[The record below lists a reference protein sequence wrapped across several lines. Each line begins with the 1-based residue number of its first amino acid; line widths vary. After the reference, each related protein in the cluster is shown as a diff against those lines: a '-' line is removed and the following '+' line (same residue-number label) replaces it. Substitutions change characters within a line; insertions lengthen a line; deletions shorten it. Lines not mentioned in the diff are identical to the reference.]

1 MSCLHLT
8 LVLPLSLSLSPSVLQ
23 ALAGLVEI
31 PAIALAMYIITK
43 VGKKWLFCATLLGAG
58 VACCCATITEGR
70 EDMLWLKITF
80 LMLGKFTISA
90 GNTIMPVYTAEL
102 YPTAIRNVGVGACN
116 VAAGIALI
124 LTPYISLLVWK
135 ISSGRS
141 AAQVGQYTNR
151 FSSIYPLQNK
161 FEGHL
166 LMALLTAA
174 SIFGGFVV
182 LFLPETAVRKT
193 PPSAASRQN
202 AAAKQV

>member
-1 MSCLHLT
+1 MAKLLKT
-8 LVLPLSLSLSPSVLQ
+8 TDLPCHSSVSLSHSVSLSLLQ

-58 VACCCATITEGR
+58 IACCCATITEGR

-80 LMLGKFTISA
+80 LMVGKFTISA

-124 LTPYISLLVWK
+124 LTPYISLLVRQR
-135 ISSGRS
+135 GRYLLPC
-141 AAQVGQYTNR
+141 Q
-151 FSSIYPLQNK
+151 IY
-161 FEGHL
+161 
-166 LMALLTAA
+166 
-174 SIFGGFVV
+174 
-182 LFLPETAVRKT
+182 
-193 PPSAASRQN
+193 
-202 AAAKQV
+202 

>member
-1 MSCLHLT
+1 MSSLHLT
-8 LVLPLSLSLSPSVLQ
+8 LVLSLPLFLSLLQ

-31 PAIALAMYIITK
+31 PAIALAMCLITK

-58 VACCCATITEGR
+58 IACCCATITEGR

-135 ISSGRS
+135 ICSSG
-141 AAQVGQYTNR
+141 GPIYNNR
-151 FSSIYPLQNK
+151 LSSI
-161 FEGHL
+161 
-166 LMALLTAA
+166 
-174 SIFGGFVV
+174 FVA
-182 LFLPETAVRKT
+182 E
-193 PPSAASRQN
+193 QI
-202 AAAKQV
+202 